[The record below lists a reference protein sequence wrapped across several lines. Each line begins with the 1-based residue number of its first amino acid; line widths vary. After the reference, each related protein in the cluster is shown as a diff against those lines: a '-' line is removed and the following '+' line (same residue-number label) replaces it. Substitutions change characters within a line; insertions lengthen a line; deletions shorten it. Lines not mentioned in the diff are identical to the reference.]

1 MKQLHLSEN
10 FDDYILEAFFINESN
25 NLKLRIKHS
34 SGGKHFADHTQV
46 QVLDSNL
53 NMVGSENINTNNII
67 NDTSF

>member
-53 NMVGSENINTNNII
+53 NMLG
-67 NDTSF
+67 